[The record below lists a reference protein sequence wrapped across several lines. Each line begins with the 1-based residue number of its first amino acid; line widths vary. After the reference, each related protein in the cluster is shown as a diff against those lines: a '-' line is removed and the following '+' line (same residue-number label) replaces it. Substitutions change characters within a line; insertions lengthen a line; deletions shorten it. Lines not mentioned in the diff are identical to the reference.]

1 MHSAELDFRL
11 EAANLVQVS
20 TNMRRARVV
29 ARVPA
34 VVGALTSRRVL
45 VMRFCEGD
53 SLKDG
58 RALRGAGVDCELLVS
73 RCCEAWAVQL
83 FTDGHF
89 QCDPHAANLLVDAQS
104 AEHGPVCPHHTTRH
118 ATRHAMHRATSHA
131 TSHATRHATCHATRH
146 ATCHA
151 TRHVTCHITRH
162 ATCHATRHVTCHI
175 TRHATCHVTRHAT
188 CHVTRHVTCHITRH
202 VTCHVTRHASYQV
215 PVLLDFG
222 LCKRLSSSE
231 RLAFCGLVHALSE
244 LDPDRL
250 LASLTSLGFVFN
262 QTPEPFDALRALL
275 FVFRNT
281 EADAATSR
289 RKVRAKSREMRG
301 RRVARREAAK
311 EEGRTLEPPAVPGV
325 VVFFMRTV
333 QMLQGLCT
341 LLEVQLPFLR
351 PFAIRAQQALLAHS
365 RETAAL
371 APPLPPPRAPPTSAL
386 QERSCMP
393 SISLY

>member
-118 ATRHAMHRATSHA
+118 ATRHAMHHATSHA
-131 TSHATRHATCHATRH
+131 TSHATRHATCHA
-146 ATCHA
+146 
-151 TRHVTCHITRH
+151 
-162 ATCHATRHVTCHI
+162 
-175 TRHATCHVTRHAT
+175 
-188 CHVTRHVTCHITRH
+188 
-202 VTCHVTRHASYQV
+202 TRHASYQV

-250 LASLTSLGFVFN
+250 LASLTSLGFVFK

-393 SISLY
+393 SIPLY

>member
-146 ATCHA
+146 ATCHI
-151 TRHVTCHITRH
+151 TRHASCHITRH
-162 ATCHATRHVTCHI
+162 ATCYI
-175 TRHATCHVTRHAT
+175 TRHATCH
-188 CHVTRHVTCHITRH
+188 I
-202 VTCHVTRHASYQV
+202 TRHASYQV

-393 SISLY
+393 SIPLY

>member
-146 ATCHA
+146 VA
-151 TRHVTCHITRH
+151 CHI
-162 ATCHATRHVTCHI
+162 
-175 TRHATCHVTRHAT
+175 
-188 CHVTRHVTCHITRH
+188 
-202 VTCHVTRHASYQV
+202 TRHASYQV

-393 SISLY
+393 SIPLY

>member
-1 MHSAELDFRL
+1 MHSAELDFCL

-146 ATCHA
+146 VA
-151 TRHVTCHITRH
+151 CHI
-162 ATCHATRHVTCHI
+162 
-175 TRHATCHVTRHAT
+175 
-188 CHVTRHVTCHITRH
+188 
-202 VTCHVTRHASYQV
+202 TRHASYQV

-393 SISLY
+393 SIPLY